1 MGDDSRI
8 RHSEADGADILSDDM
23 ERAKK
28 EASNG
33 LVQAERV
40 QQLILNVLD
49 GRPFKLRTSTV
60 LDLNRCAIEGLDAYA
75 GNFRPGGVKINK
87 SKHQPPDGHLVPE
100 LVEELCDYVNDNW
113 STTSSVH
120 LASMVMWRMNWIH
133 PFTDGNGRTSRAT
146 SYLVLCAHSGVLLRG
161 SETIPEQI
169 VADRHPY
176 YEALEAADER
186 YETDRALNSQT
197 VEKMEELMR
206 AMLAKQLRSAYDAA
220 SGPIRAS

>member
-1 MGDDSRI
+1 MNDEI
-8 RHSEADGADILSDDM
+8 RHSEADQAEVVTGDL

-33 LVQAERV
+33 VIQAERV

-60 LDLNRCAIEGLDAYA
+60 LDLNRCAIAGLDSFA

-87 SKHQPPDGHLVPE
+87 SKHQPPEGHLVPE

-113 STTSSVH
+113 TERSSIH

-133 PFTDGNGRTSRAT
+133 PFTDGNGRTSRAV
-146 SYLVLCAHSGVLLRG
+146 SYLVLCANSEVLLRG
-161 SETIPEQI
+161 AETIPEQI
-169 VADRHPY
+169 VVDRLPY
-176 YEALEAADER
+176 YTALEAADLR
-186 YETDRALNSQT
+186 YEADTNLNENT
-197 VEKMEELMR
+197 VEQMEDLMR
-206 AMLAKQLRSAYDAA
+206 AMLARQLRGAFDTANS
-220 SGPIRAS
+220 SGT

>member
-1 MGDDSRI
+1 MGDDSTI
-8 RHSEADGADILSDDM
+8 RHSEADSATILSDEL

-75 GNFRPGGVKINK
+75 GNFRPGGVIINK

-113 STTSSVH
+113 QTRSSIH

-169 VADRHPY
+169 VADRLPY
-176 YEALEAADER
+176 YKALEAADDR
-186 YETDRALNSQT
+186 YRTEGALNSET
-197 VEKMEELMR
+197 VEKMEGLMR
-206 AMLAKQLRSAYDAA
+206 SMLARQLRSAFDSATGATSA
-220 SGPIRAS
+220 S

>member
-1 MGDDSRI
+1 MVDDSKI
-8 RHSEADGADILSDDM
+8 RHSEADGADILSDEM

-60 LDLNRCAIEGLDAYA
+60 LDLNRCAIDGLDAYA

-87 SKHQPPDGHLVPE
+87 SKHLPPDGHLVPE
-100 LVEELCDYVNDNW
+100 LVEELCDYVNDSW
-113 STTSSVH
+113 SKTSSIH

-146 SYLVLCAHSGVLLRG
+146 SYLVLCAKTGVLLRG

-176 YEALEAADER
+176 YEALESADER
-186 YETDRALNSQT
+186 YKTDRALNSQT

-206 AMLAKQLRSAYDAA
+206 SMLARQLRSTFDAA
-220 SGPIRAS
+220 AGPSRTT